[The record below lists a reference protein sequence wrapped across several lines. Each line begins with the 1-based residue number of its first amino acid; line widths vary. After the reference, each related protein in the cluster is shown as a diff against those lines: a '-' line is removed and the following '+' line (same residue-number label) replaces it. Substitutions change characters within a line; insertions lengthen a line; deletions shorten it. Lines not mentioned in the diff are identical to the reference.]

1 MHRLSGQDAS
11 FLYTETSTVLMHTLK
26 IQVFESPF
34 GDSDYELL
42 HSWLEAALHTV
53 PMLRQRV
60 MFVPGNLHHPVMVDD
75 PNFDLESHIYRAAL
89 PAPGGKAEFDQM
101 ISQILCHRLDRQR
114 PLWELWALTGLEG
127 GRVAMVHKIHHCMA
141 DGAATVRY
149 LARVFE
155 HHARYPD
162 SDHLAPT
169 IWEPCPLPSARQLL
183 WDAIKDHLQ
192 RDIRGLPAFLAGLWH
207 ATGNLIR
214 FNREV
219 GSPTVERLSHPP
231 PKARFNRALSARRN
245 FTTRQ
250 LDLQD
255 VKTLGKQLGGT
266 VNDMVLAL
274 AADATR
280 NYLLYHDDLPLDPL
294 CVSIPVSA
302 DEVGAVRDYGNRTN
316 YFPTC
321 LWTNI
326 QDPLERFYAIQR
338 STTLGKQE
346 LEALGKETFLGVM
359 HYLPPFFS
367 IWKTNRK
374 QRLRIA
380 DRRDYNPMT
389 NLIISN
395 VPGPREIQRG
405 NYGTLVDLYSM
416 GPLVEGC
423 GLNITAWSYAGNINF
438 SIMACKKAIP
448 DLDRL
453 ADGLAEGLE
462 TLRHAAPDDSEVISQ
477 MLSQEGTGG

>member
-11 FLYTETSTVLMHTLK
+11 FLYTETPTVLMHTLK
-26 IQVFESPF
+26 IQVFDSPF

-42 HSWLEAALHTV
+42 HSWLQTALHTV

-60 MFVPGNLHHPVMVDD
+60 VFVPGNLHHPVMVDD

-89 PAPGGKAEFDQM
+89 PSPGGKAEFDQM

-127 GRVAMVHKIHHCMA
+127 GRVAIVHKIHHCMA

-155 HHARYPD
+155 HHAKYPAD
-162 SDHLAPT
+162 GVIPAA
-169 IWEPCPLPSARQLL
+169 WEPHPLPSGRRLV
-183 WDAIKDHLQ
+183 WDAFKDHLQ
-192 RDIRGLPAFLAGLWH
+192 RDIRHLPAFLSELWH

-214 FNREV
+214 FNREE
-219 GSPTVERLSHPP
+219 GSPTVERLSNPP
-231 PKARFNRALSARRN
+231 PRTRFNHALSARRN
-245 FTTRQ
+245 FTTRKLP
-250 LDLQD
+250 LDE
-255 VKTLGKQLGGT
+255 VKALGKRLGGSI
-266 VNDMVLAL
+266 NDVLLAL
-274 AADATR
+274 SADAVR
-280 NYLLYHDDLPLDPL
+280 NYLLYHDDLPQQPL

-302 DEVGAVRDYGNRTN
+302 DKTGTARDFGNRTT

-326 QDPLERFYAIQR
+326 EDPVERFRAIEQ
-338 STTLGKQE
+338 STTLGKRE
-346 LEALGKETFLGVM
+346 LEALGRDTFLGVM

-380 DRRDYNPMT
+380 DRHDYKPMT

-395 VPGPREIQRG
+395 VPGPQEQQRG
-405 NYGTLVDLYSM
+405 NYGKLVDLYSM

-423 GLNITAWSYAGNINF
+423 GLNITAWSYAGHLNI

-453 ADGLAEGLE
+453 ADGLTRALE
-462 TLRHAAPDDSEVISQ
+462 TLRQAAPDEGTAIGEI
-477 MLSQEGTGG
+477 LSQEGTGG